1 MLIFDKELK
10 VLPAA
15 GYRDPG
21 STFPATS
28 PGPVSVAGNS
38 HLPVPSSA
46 TPPTVLRV
54 RPTKPVSKARCSLVE
69 SWSEG

>member
-15 GYRDPG
+15 GHRDPG
-21 STFPATS
+21 GTFFVIPQGPSLFFTLRGTRQSLDGLWSSSGRTS
-28 PGPVSVAGNS
+28 SPTLDA
-38 HLPVPSSA
+38 PS
-46 TPPTVLRV
+46 L
-54 RPTKPVSKARCSLVE
+54 E